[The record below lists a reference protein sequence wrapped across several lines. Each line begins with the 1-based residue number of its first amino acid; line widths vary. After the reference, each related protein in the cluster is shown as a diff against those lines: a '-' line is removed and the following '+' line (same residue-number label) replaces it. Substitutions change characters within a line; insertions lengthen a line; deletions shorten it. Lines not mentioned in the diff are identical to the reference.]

1 MFITFEGP
9 DGSGKSTILKKVY
22 DTLKAENIP
31 VVKTREPGGT
41 EISEKIRDIILDNS
55 NIALSARAE
64 ALLYAASR
72 AQLVDEFIRPN
83 LEKGNIVLS
92 DRFLL
97 SSLAYQGYGR
107 SLGVDK
113 IRTINEFAVS
123 EIKADIVLFF
133 NISPDLTLERKAK
146 EFKLDRLEEEDSDFH
161 KRVYNGYMDL
171 SKSEDNIYIIDASK
185 SIGEVYRQCMEVIKG
200 GIK

>member
-9 DGSGKSTILKKVY
+9 DGSGKSTILEKVY
-22 DTLKAENIP
+22 DKLKSDNFP

-41 EISEKIRDIILDNS
+41 EISEKIRDIILDTS
-55 NIALSARAE
+55 NNKLSYRAE

-83 LEKGNIVLS
+83 LEKRNIVLS

-107 SLGVDK
+107 CLGVDE
-113 IRTINEFAVS
+113 IRTINKFAVS
-123 EIKADIVLFF
+123 DIRADIVLFF
-133 NISPDLTLERKAK
+133 DISPEITLERKK
-146 EFKLDRLEEEDSDFH
+146 RESKLDRLEKEDSKFH
-161 KRVYNGYMDL
+161 KRVYQGYVDL
-171 SKSEDNIYIIDASK
+171 SKSEDRIHIVDASK
-185 SIGEVYRQCMEVIKG
+185 SIEEVFDQCMQVIRG
-200 GIK
+200 GI